1 MTPVAVE
8 AGAQGEFMKTMSMMA
23 ATGLLMCAV
32 VLIASAQ
39 GRGGAPAAPTIT
51 TLAGDV
57 QADWAVERELFL
69 NIAEAMPDDKFGYK
83 PTPAQRSFGEQIM
96 HVVQADTL
104 VLRML
109 GGKTPAPP
117 VNVKATSKTDVMTAL
132 RQSFEFGEAVLREFS
147 DQQLSERVTPP
158 PYMGPS
164 ASRLRVIYSSM
175 QHTQDIYGQMVV
187 YLRLNGIVPP
197 ASRRGGL

>member
-1 MTPVAVE
+1 
-8 AGAQGEFMKTMSMMA
+8 MKTMSLIA
-23 ATGLLMCAV
+23 ATGLSMCLV
-32 VLIASAQ
+32 IQIALAQ

-51 TLAGDV
+51 TLTGDV
-57 QADWAVERELFL
+57 QADWAVEKELFVSL
-69 NIAEAMPDDKFGYK
+69 ADAMPDDKFGYK

-109 GGKTPAPP
+109 GAKTPAPP
-117 VNVKATSKTDVMTAL
+117 VNLQATSKVDVMTAL
-132 RQSFEFGEAVLREFS
+132 RQSFEFGEAVLREFN
-147 DQQLSERVTPP
+147 DQQLSERVMPP

>member
-1 MTPVAVE
+1 
-8 AGAQGEFMKTMSMMA
+8 MKAMSMMA
-23 ATGLLMCAV
+23 ATGLLICAV
-32 VLIASAQ
+32 VQIASAQ
-39 GRGGAPAAPTIT
+39 GRGRAPAAPTIT

-69 NIAEAMPDDKFGYK
+69 NIAAAMPDDKFGYK

-104 VLRML
+104 VLPML

-132 RQSFEFGEAVLREFS
+132 RQSFEFGEAVLRELS

>member
-1 MTPVAVE
+1 
-8 AGAQGEFMKTMSMMA
+8 MKMMSMMA

-32 VLIASAQ
+32 VQIASAQ
-39 GRGGAPAAPTIT
+39 GRGSAPAAPTIT

-69 NIAEAMPDDKFGYK
+69 NIAAAMPDDKFGYK

-117 VNVKATSKTDVMTAL
+117 VNLKATSKTDVMTAL

>member
-1 MTPVAVE
+1 M
-8 AGAQGEFMKTMSMMA
+8 
-23 ATGLLMCAV
+23 
-32 VLIASAQ
+32 
-39 GRGGAPAAPTIT
+39 
-51 TLAGDV
+51 
-57 QADWAVERELFL
+57 
-69 NIAEAMPDDKFGYK
+69 
-83 PTPAQRSFGEQIM
+83 
-96 HVVQADTL
+96 
-104 VLRML
+104 
-109 GGKTPAPP
+109 
-117 VNVKATSKTDVMTAL
+117 NVKATSKTDVMTAW
-132 RQSFEFGEAVLREFS
+132 RQSFEFGEAVLRELS